1 MKIQL
6 SKSQWERIGK
16 VAGWIK
22 VANWVMH
29 VQESYPSLEE
39 LESYDEI
46 YGIAK
51 RCGFNSA
58 KELWLADPL
67 IKGSVNP
74 EDFGLATQEEYDA
87 AFRSRSQL

>member
-1 MKIQL
+1 MKIKL

-22 VANWVMH
+22 TAKWVMR

-39 LESYDEI
+39 LEAYDQI
-46 YGIAK
+46 YGIAR
-51 RCGFNSA
+51 RCGFGSA
-58 KELWLADPL
+58 KELWDADPL

-74 EDFGLATQEEYDA
+74 EEFGLATQEEYDA
-87 AFRSRSQL
+87 FVISVSQQ